1 MEIGKSDYIA
11 TWNKLCEEVKNAK
24 KAILS
29 EADFESKIYTFIQ
42 VWLEWSEKYSAIER
56 QYEIKIGTTTV
67 YSDIVLFYD
76 GVAEIVL
83 ELKKPNHIKADKDIA
98 QLSSYMKALQC
109 NFGLYLGEIL
119 ELYYNNPI
127 KKKSEPLL
135 VASYDL
141 TEDNTKGVELMK
153 YLQYKTYNQTDFES
167 YCKYTVK
174 VSEAA
179 KHWCSPEGREEIY
192 KYILSKDSL
201 PVDYIKKLESMLRI
215 DISLKEDN
223 IVQSSHGG
231 NVSSKPVAKKAN
243 QKKSSTPKKGN
254 RNYEQF
260 SIDNI
265 NFYQKTKF
273 LVYVIHRLLQEQ
285 PNLTYEEIEEIMPSQ
300 TNNKVLLKKEE
311 WAEWAKINPKEAKKR
326 YSTKNVPVLKD
337 FNGQEFYV
345 TSQWGIE
352 DIEDKVI
359 PVLKEL
365 GWQLYRRE
373 PK

>member
-24 KAILS
+24 RANLS

-83 ELKKPNHIKADKDIA
+83 ELKKPNHKKADKDIT
-98 QLSSYMKALQC
+98 QLTSYMKTLQC
-109 NFGLYLGEIL
+109 NFGLYLGEVL

-127 KKKSEPLL
+127 EKKSEPIL
-135 VASYDL
+135 VASYDFA
-141 TEDNTKGVELMK
+141 ENDPRGIELIK
-153 YLQYKTYNQTDFES
+153 IIQYETYDDSGFES
-167 YCKYTVK
+167 YCKNTVK

-201 PVDYIKKLESMLRI
+201 PGDYIKKLESMLKI

-231 NVSSKPVAKKAN
+231 NVSSKQVAKKAN
-243 QKKSSTPKKGN
+243 QKKSSTPQKGN
-254 RNYEQF
+254 KNYEQF

-273 LVYVIHRLLQEQ
+273 LVYVIQKLLQEQ
-285 PNLTYEEIEEIMPSQ
+285 PDLTYEEIEEIMPSR
-300 TNNKVLLKKEE
+300 TNNKVLVKKEE
-311 WAEWAKINPKEAKKR
+311 WTELANKNPKEAEKR
-326 YSTKNVPVLKD
+326 YSTKKVPVLKD
-337 FNGQEFYV
+337 VNGQEFYV
-345 TSQWGIE
+345 TNQWGIE

-359 PVLKEL
+359 PVLKKL
-365 GWQLYRRE
+365 GWKLYRKN
-373 PK
+373 P

>member
-24 KAILS
+24 RANLS

-83 ELKKPNHIKADKDIA
+83 ELKKPNHIKADKDIT

-109 NFGLYLGEIL
+109 NFGLYLGEI
-119 ELYYNNPI
+119 
-127 KKKSEPLL
+127 
-135 VASYDL
+135 
-141 TEDNTKGVELMK
+141 LMK

-201 PVDYIKKLESMLRI
+201 PGDYIKKLESMLKI

-231 NVSSKPVAKKAN
+231 NVSSKQVAKKAN
-243 QKKSSTPKKGN
+243 QKKSSTPQKGN
-254 RNYEQF
+254 KNYEQF

-273 LVYVIHRLLQEQ
+273 LVYVIQKLLQEQ
-285 PNLTYEEIEEIMPSQ
+285 PDLTYEEIEEIMPSR
-300 TNNKVLLKKEE
+300 TNNKVLVKKEE
-311 WAEWAKINPKEAKKR
+311 WTELANKNPKEAEKR
-326 YSTKNVPVLKD
+326 YSTKKVPVLKD
-337 FNGQEFYV
+337 VNGQEFYV
-345 TSQWGIE
+345 TNQWGIE

-359 PVLKEL
+359 PVLKKL
-365 GWQLYRRE
+365 GWKLYRKN
-373 PK
+373 P